1 MNSVV
6 LIGRLTRDPEVRYTS
21 GSQMAVCT
29 FSIAIDRPTRQG
41 EEKKTDFPK
50 VTVFG
55 KQAENCERF
64 LKKGRL
70 VGVQGRLQT
79 GSYTN
84 KDGATVYTT
93 DVVADRVEFL
103 EWGDNN
109 PQQAP
114 QYTPQYQQPQY
125 TPQTPM
131 YTPQT
136 PQYQAP
142 PQYVAPQTPQ
152 YQAPMQPTADPTTQG
167 VQQEFVPEGFAHI
180 EEDIPF

>member
-6 LIGRLTRDPEVRYTS
+6 LIGRLTRDPEVRYTA
-21 GSQMAVCT
+21 GTQTAVCT
-29 FSIAIDRPTRQG
+29 FTVAIDRPVRSG
-41 EEKKTDFPK
+41 EEKKTDFPR

-64 LKKGRL
+64 LTKGRL
-70 VGVQGRLQT
+70 VAVQGRLQT

-103 EWGDNN
+103 EWGDRGQGQSFDDASGSFN
-109 PQQAP
+109 QD
-114 QYTPQYQQPQY
+114 
-125 TPQTPM
+125 
-131 YTPQT
+131 
-136 PQYQAP
+136 
-142 PQYVAPQTPQ
+142 VA
-152 YQAPMQPTADPTTQG
+152 
-167 VQQEFVPEGFAHI
+167 PEGFTAI

>member
-29 FSIAIDRPTRQG
+29 FTIAIDRVTRQG
-41 EEKKTDFPK
+41 EEKKTDFPRI
-50 VTVFG
+50 TVFG

-84 KDGATVYTT
+84 KDGATAYTT

-103 EWGDNN
+103 EWGDRQSQNDGFGA
-109 PQQAP
+109 QQSYSAP
-114 QYTPQYQQPQY
+114 SYQSAPAQPSYQSMPNEQPSFEPARSGEDYTP
-125 TPQTPM
+125 
-131 YTPQT
+131 
-136 PQYQAP
+136 
-142 PQYVAPQTPQ
+142 
-152 YQAPMQPTADPTTQG
+152 D
-167 VQQEFVPEGFAHI
+167 GFTSL

>member
-21 GSQMAVCT
+21 GTQMAVCT
-29 FSIAIDRPTRQG
+29 FTIAIDRPVRAGG
-41 EEKKTDFPK
+41 EKQTDFPR

-64 LKKGRL
+64 LAKGRL

-103 EWGDNN
+103 EWVDR
-109 PQQAP
+109 PQGSQSQSYSRNQAEG
-114 QYTPQYQQPQY
+114 
-125 TPQTPM
+125 QT
-131 YTPQT
+131 TSQSSDFDE
-136 PQYQAP
+136 AP
-142 PQYVAPQTPQ
+142 A
-152 YQAPMQPTADPTTQG
+152 
-167 VQQEFVPEGFAHI
+167 GFSAI
-180 EEDIPF
+180 DEDIPF

>member
-6 LIGRLTRDPEVRYTS
+6 LIGRLTRDPETRYTS

-29 FSIAIDRPTRQG
+29 FTIAIDRVTRQG
-41 EEKKTDFPK
+41 EEKKTDFPRI
-50 VTVFG
+50 TVFG
-55 KQAENCERF
+55 KQAENCDRF

-103 EWGDNN
+103 EWGDRQSSGEMSGQRSYSA
-109 PQQAP
+109 PREAAP
-114 QYTPQYQQPQY
+114 QYQSAEPQPMSKPQEEF
-125 TPQTPM
+125 
-131 YTPQT
+131 
-136 PQYQAP
+136 AP
-142 PQYVAPQTPQ
+142 
-152 YQAPMQPTADPTTQG
+152 D
-167 VQQEFVPEGFAHI
+167 GFTSI